1 MGHNHKDASHKS
13 LYNQSVGNS
22 FIKYLLTTYCV
33 PAFSL
38 SKDEESFKNN
48 KLRMELRSDY

>member
-13 LYNQSVGNS
+13 LYDPSVGNS